1 MKISKTVPFG
11 MMAATLVPLLME
23 KSKLAQKWHVP
34 DKAKLFARKRLMK
47 HKKKYNYSNC
57 KVWFDGCNTCKVMNG
72 GLDLACTR
80 KMCRF
85 ASPPE

>member
-34 DKAKLFARKRLMK
+34 DKAKLIARKRLMK
-47 HKKKYNYSNC
+47 HQKSTITPTVKSGSTD
-57 KVWFDGCNTCKVMNG
+57 VT
-72 GLDLACTR
+72 LA
-80 KMCRF
+80 K
-85 ASPPE
+85 S